1 MTEGRKIRDA
11 FAEVLVGKLDAEGL
25 VAVIEQAENS
35 NYFEAI
41 SKADLH
47 AETEAMVN
55 FHRLYM
61 SAVDA
66 LGLRDKKPGNWR
78 KQ

>member
-11 FAEVLVGKLDAEGL
+11 FAEVLVGRLDAEGL
-25 VAVIEQAENS
+25 AAVIEQAENS
-35 NYFEAI
+35 NYFGTI
-41 SKADLH
+41 SKADLR
-47 AETEAMVN
+47 AETEAMVA

-61 SAVDA
+61 AAVDA
-66 LGLRDKKPGNWR
+66 LGLRDKKPGQWR